1 MRLIMSIFLILSGGA
16 FTGSTAEAKTSKK
29 SNKNL
34 SFDEILVR
42 GKHHFNSEAVIT
54 VEQDKVLNALLEV
67 RKDFKDRIKR
77 TKVQY

>member
-1 MRLIMSIFLILSGGA
+1 MRNLISFFLILFGLMSSGFLA
-16 FTGSTAEAKTSKK
+16 HAKSSKK
-29 SNKNL
+29 SDKNL

-42 GKHHFNSEAVIT
+42 GKHHFNSEAVVT